1 MSFLLGYDYELVDG
15 GGRQPKDLPVQ
26 DGNDIHQVDFFGLII
41 LMVLRYGKSHPVENP
56 VYIEQFYEGLCT

>member
-1 MSFLLGYDYELVDG
+1 MGYDYELVDG

-41 LMVLRYGKSHPVENP
+41 LMVLRYGKSRPVENP

>member
-41 LMVLRYGKSHPVENP
+41 LMVLRYGKSRPVENP